1 MENAL
6 RSALAQTYPVDEI
19 IVIDDGSND
28 GTGAALRDLFGDRL
42 RYTWQ
47 AHAGVSAARNHGLRL
62 ARGTY
67 ITFLDS
73 DDSWLPN
80 KIQEQMTWMKNH
92 PDYSMVLC
100 DLIRHN
106 KQDQVVSTFRRRDL
120 LPVNGDIF
128 KWVLQ
133 EPSLAPSSVLMHRRV
148 LEEIGG
154 FNEGLRTA
162 EDLDYHLRIAAR
174 FRIGIVEQA
183 LVRTLVGNGGLS
195 SLPQTYE
202 DHLQVVQ
209 NAVDR
214 CDQQISERDKR
225 RALALANARCARGMI
240 LSGRTTLAWK
250 YFREAWRLEPSL
262 LQRFKLLRLATLL
275 ARREVAKYRT
285 NRRA

>member
-1 MENAL
+1 MDRIVELSLIVPTYNRRILVENAV

-28 GTGAALRDLFGDRL
+28 GTGASLRDLFGDRL

-80 KIQEQMTWMKNH
+80 KTQEQMTWMKNH

-100 DLIRHN
+100 DVIRHN

-162 EDLDYHLRIAAR
+162 EDLD
-174 FRIGIVEQA
+174 
-183 LVRTLVGNGGLS
+183 
-195 SLPQTYE
+195 
-202 DHLQVVQ
+202 
-209 NAVDR
+209 
-214 CDQQISERDKR
+214 
-225 RALALANARCARGMI
+225 
-240 LSGRTTLAWK
+240 
-250 YFREAWRLEPSL
+250 
-262 LQRFKLLRLATLL
+262 
-275 ARREVAKYRT
+275 
-285 NRRA
+285 